1 MMGSRKTYLIFGVVF
16 ALFGTFYLFIAL
28 MAKGSLA
35 PQAYVTFAL
44 AVMSFCMS
52 YLFTHL
58 KMKDERSR
66 IIREKGMF
74 YAYFAM
80 LGYFFIFMTL
90 LTFNVIEISA
100 LTTVNILVAL
110 MIATVFISMV
120 IVAKRN

>member
-1 MMGSRKTYLIFGVVF
+1 
-16 ALFGTFYLFIAL
+16 AL

-52 YLFTHL
+52 YLFPHL

-100 LTTVNILVAL
+100 LTTVYILVAL
-110 MIATVFISMV
+110 MIASVGIAMF

>member
-1 MMGSRKTYLIFGVVF
+1 
-16 ALFGTFYLFIAL
+16 L

-52 YLFTHL
+52 YLFPHL

>member
-1 MMGSRKTYLIFGVVF
+1 MMGSRKTYLIFGIVF
-16 ALFGTFYLFIAL
+16 TLLGAFYLFIAL
-28 MAKGSLA
+28 MARGTPA
-35 PQAYVTFAL
+35 PQVYVTFAL

-52 YLFTHL
+52 YLFPHL

-66 IIREKGMF
+66 LIREKGMF

-120 IVAKRN
+120 IVAKSN

>member
-1 MMGSRKTYLIFGVVF
+1 
-16 ALFGTFYLFIAL
+16 

-44 AVMSFCMS
+44 AVMSVGMS
-52 YLFTHL
+52 YLFPHL

-74 YAYFAM
+74 YAYVAM
-80 LGYFFIFMTL
+80 LGYFLNFMTL

>member
-1 MMGSRKTYLIFGVVF
+1 MMGSRKTYLIFGIVF
-16 ALFGTFYLFIAL
+16 TLLGAFYLFIAL
-28 MAKGSLA
+28 MARGTPA
-35 PQAYVTFAL
+35 PQVYVTFAL

-52 YLFTHL
+52 YLFPHL

-66 IIREKGMF
+66 LIREKGMF

-90 LTFNVIEISA
+90 LMFNVIEISA

-110 MIATVFISMV
+110 MIATVFITMV